1 MAFMHNPGHA
11 DPSNTGREWVTDC
24 FDRLF
29 DDAAIFPP
37 GNAPMSEAV
46 AAHRRWRA
54 SRQTGFVG
62 PFVCSVARIDELR
75 GVLGTDAESL
85 DIALVCPAD
94 AYPEAVHDVLADNR
108 MRLTAVELSPHDVL
122 APSVDMDDV
131 MLYYELPW
139 HSQADLPPGTGRK
152 FRTGGPG
159 ADHFPRADDLA
170 RALAFCVEQ
179 AEPFKL
185 TAGLHH
191 AFRHRD
197 PQTGFEHHGFLNVL
211 AAFDAA
217 QDGAGP
223 DVLAQILDSHD
234 GASIAG
240 RVRSIAEPFRVRSVF
255 RSFCTCGIQ
264 APQTGLQPLALVEA
278 M

>member
-11 DPSNTGREWVTDC
+11 VPSNTGREWVADC

-94 AYPEAVHDVLADNR
+94 AYPDAVHDVLADNR

-159 ADHFPRADDLA
+159 ADHFPPADDLA

-191 AFRHRD
+191 AIRHRD

-211 AAFDAA
+211 AAVDAA

-223 DVLAQILDSHD
+223 DVLAQILDSQD
-234 GASIAG
+234 GDSIAG
-240 RVRSIAEPFRVRSVF
+240 RVTSIDDPSRVRSVF
-255 RSFCTCGIQ
+255 RSFGTCSIQ
-264 APQTGLQPLALVEA
+264 EPLTDLQQLALVEA

>member
-11 DPSNTGREWVTDC
+11 VPNNTGREWVADC

-37 GNAPMSEAV
+37 GNAPMSVAV

-62 PFVCSVARIDELR
+62 PFVCSVTRIDELR

-94 AYPEAVHDVLADNR
+94 VYPDAVHDVLADNR

-159 ADHFPRADDLA
+159 PDHFPRAEELA
-170 RALAFCVEQ
+170 RAVAFCVEQ

-191 AFRHRD
+191 AIRHRD

-211 AAFDAA
+211 AAVDAA

-223 DVLAQILDSHD
+223 DVLAQILDSQD
-234 GASIAG
+234 ADSIAG
-240 RVRSIAEPFRVRSVF
+240 RVASIDDPSRVRSVF
-255 RSFCTCGIQ
+255 RSFGTCSIQ
-264 APQTGLQPLALVEA
+264 EPLTDLEQLALVEA

>member
-1 MAFMHNPGHA
+1 MAFMRNPGHVA
-11 DPSNTGREWVTDC
+11 PSKTGRARVAGC

-37 GNAPMSEAV
+37 GNAPMTEAV

-54 SRQTGFVG
+54 GRHTRYVG

-75 GVLGTDAESL
+75 EVLGSDSEPL
-85 DIALVCPAD
+85 DVSLVCPAD
-94 AYPEAVHDVLADNR
+94 KYPDAVHDVLADA
-108 MRLTAVELSPHDVL
+108 RLHLTTVELSPHDVL

-159 ADHFPRADDLA
+159 ADHFPRADELA
-170 RALAFCVEQ
+170 RALSFCVEQ

-191 AFRHRD
+191 AIRHRD
-197 PQTGFEHHGFLNVL
+197 PETGFEHHGFLNVL
-211 AAFDAA
+211 AAVDAA
-217 QDGAGP
+217 HNGAGP
-223 DVLAQILDSHD
+223 DALAQILDSHD
-234 GASIAG
+234 AGSIAG
-240 RVRSIAEPFRVRSVF
+240 RVSAIDDPACVRSVF
-255 RSFCTCGIQ
+255 RSFGTCSIHEPLTDIRQ
-264 APQTGLQPLALVEA
+264 LALMED